1 MKRVK
6 TAVVGL
12 NRGRILAGHILNFAH
27 SLELVAVCDIDRP
40 KAEKFA
46 RENHVPAVYD
56 SLDELLKTDVEA
68 VILATPIPEHADQ
81 VVAALGAGKHVL
93 SEVTCATT
101 MEDCLRIAQ
110 AVKTAKGKYMM
121 EENYCYY
128 RPLTIVQNMIKAGL
142 LGDIYYGESDYLMDF
157 QLRPGFP
164 EGLQPWR
171 REVYFGRQGHPYITH
186 TLGPLCFTMGS
197 DIKTVTCMS
206 AGHSTPLTADN
217 TCVLMLQT

>member
-1 MKRVK
+1 MKRIK

-12 NRGRILAGHILNFAH
+12 NRGSDLARHILNFAH
-27 SLELVAVCDIDRP
+27 SLELVAVCDHD
-40 KAEKFA
+40 KAKADKFA
-46 RENHVPAVYD
+46 LENNIPAVYY

-68 VILATPIPEHADQ
+68 VVLATPIPDHANH

-101 MEDCLRIAQ
+101 MEDCLRIAN

-142 LGDIYYGESDYLMDF
+142 SAT
-157 QLRPGFP
+157 
-164 EGLQPWR
+164 
-171 REVYFGRQGHPYITH
+171 YITARAI
-186 TLGPLCFTMGS
+186 T
-197 DIKTVTCMS
+197 
-206 AGHSTPLTADN
+206 
-217 TCVLMLQT
+217 